1 MVGIRMFES
10 CVKHGLGW
18 WNGLARV
25 LVEFDIDSQA
35 VKVAVCFNG
44 LEMIVTDTVTRM
56 ELCQSLPGPLF
67 ETIGKRAAGCMNE
80 YSERRFGYVPSK
92 AC

>member
-1 MVGIRMFES
+1 MTGIFVYEQ

-25 LVEFDIDSQA
+25 MTEFDIELQV
-35 VKVAVCFNG
+35 VKVAVCFYG
-44 LEMIVTDTVTRM
+44 LEMIVTDTVTRF
-56 ELCQSLPGPLF
+56 ELCQEPPGPLF
-67 ETIGKRAAGCMNE
+67 ESIGKRAAERMNE
-80 YSERRFGYVPSK
+80 HSERRFGYVPSK